1 MSNSDETDL
10 QILLSLNQRWVSCET
25 DPDGGPGYRI
35 TRRPAARER
44 AAIRA

>member
-25 DPDGGPGYRI
+25 GSDGGLGYRV
-35 TRRPAARER
+35 TRRPAGRECAASR
-44 AAIRA
+44 A